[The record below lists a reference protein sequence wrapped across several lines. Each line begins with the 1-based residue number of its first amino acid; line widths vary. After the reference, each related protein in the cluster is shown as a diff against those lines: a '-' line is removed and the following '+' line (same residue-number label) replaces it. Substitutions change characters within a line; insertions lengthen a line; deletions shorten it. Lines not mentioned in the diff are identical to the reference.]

1 MKILLIGDASNFH
14 WTLAQ
19 GLRLMGHEVTVVSNG
34 SRWMNNSRDVDISRK
49 GYGAV
54 DSMIYLSKI
63 LAHLPSWRGYD
74 VVQVASPVFFTLRP
88 EKNLYIFRQ
97 LKRQN
102 AKVFLQALSTDHYYV
117 KACFDGHTFSYSDFF
132 VGDKPLQRP
141 GYNRERDAYL
151 NGPNKEPNIAMA
163 QECDGIAACLY
174 EYYVSYHG
182 DYASKL
188 EYIPIPINLDESP
201 MRQLPERVDAL
212 RFFIGIQ
219 RDRTE
224 LKGTDLLYEVLQ
236 EVKRNYKYE
245 CEVTAVESVPYKEYN
260 RMMYESDVLI
270 DQLYSYTP
278 ATNALLAMAKGL
290 VAVSGAE
297 PEFYDFIGDDDLRPI
312 VNVLPDRVAI
322 YRVLEGLVLHRAEL
336 PEMARKSRAFV
347 ERYHDYKRVA
357 AQYIDFWNRH

>member
-1 MKILLIGDASNFH
+1 
-14 WTLAQ
+14 
-19 GLRLMGHEVTVVSNG
+19 
-34 SRWMNNSRDVDISRK
+34 
-49 GYGAV
+49 
-54 DSMIYLSKI
+54 
-63 LAHLPSWRGYD
+63 
-74 VVQVASPVFFTLRP
+74 
-88 EKNLYIFRQ
+88 
-97 LKRQN
+97 
-102 AKVFLQALSTDHYYV
+102 
-117 KACFDGHTFSYSDFF
+117 
-132 VGDKPLQRP
+132 
-141 GYNRERDAYL
+141 
-151 NGPNKEPNIAMA
+151 
-163 QECDGIAACLY
+163 
-174 EYYVSYHG
+174 
-182 DYASKL
+182 
-188 EYIPIPINLDESP
+188 
-201 MRQLPERVDAL
+201 MRQLSERVDAL

-236 EVKRNYKYE
+236 EVKRNYKHE

-312 VNVLPDRVAI
+312 VNVLPDPDAI